1 MGDDSEWMKLS
12 TEDKVQH
19 KVWKARQAGY
29 EECIKLFNQSDD
41 EKSPE
46 FQKYVGLVRKFVVES
61 NAISHEKAMEAT
73 LIYVENAALAGK
85 IAVELVSGI
94 VTKCLNSP
102 RSARTAYND
111 NHNNDYDDD
120 NN

>member
-1 MGDDSEWMKLS
+1 MWMGVGCPCPPVRNDIVTPRHLLS
-12 TEDKVQH
+12 NTGQN
-19 KVWKARQAGY
+19 
-29 EECIKLFNQSDD
+29 CLNQIDD

-73 LIYVENAALAGK
+73 LVYVENAAMAGK
-85 IAVELVSGI
+85 IAAELVSGI

-102 RSARTAYND
+102 RCV
-111 NHNNDYDDD
+111 
-120 NN
+120 